1 MIGAKLFEADFVAE
15 NARQSGLLEGSL
27 EEAEVVDV
35 EHVAL
40 GRIGSDSVELDVID
54 LFADTE
60 RVDS

>member
-1 MIGAKLFEADFVAE
+1 LIGAKLFEADFVAE

-40 GRIGSDSVELDVID
+40 GWIGSDSVELDVID